1 MGTKTYRKKKAY
13 KKWPV
18 MPARL
23 PGLNF
28 DTFEGEAKRYEG
40 AYGTD
45 RAPTYQS
52 RYQAEHPYRYV
63 QRMLD
68 WLRLQSGKVL
78 KKRHV
83 RRARGKS
90 GRGKRGLKHLMAHR
104 GGTGHHAAH
113 H

>member
-1 MGTKTYRKKKAY
+1 MATKTYRKKKVH

-28 DTFEGEAKRYEG
+28 DTFEGEIARYEG
-40 AYGTD
+40 AHGTD

-52 RYQAEHPYRYV
+52 RYQAEHPHRYV
-63 QRMLD
+63 QRMMD
-68 WLRLQSGKVL
+68 WFRLQSGKAL
-78 KKRHV
+78 KKRP
-83 RRARGKS
+83 ARGKS
-90 GRGKRGLKHLMAHR
+90 GRGKRGLKDLIAHR
-104 GGTGHHAAH
+104 HGTGHHAAH